1 MSWNPLL
8 TIILMWDCCNL
19 EDMNFP
25 RRLKRQGPKRRRR
38 RSMIFTWGPH
48 KEPSKPREGA
58 LDGGPDGITVYSL
71 VVAVEP

>member
-1 MSWNPLL
+1 
-8 TIILMWDCCNL
+8 
-19 EDMNFP
+19 MNFP